1 MCLSWDMVGQ
11 GELVSGAHF
20 AQYSQRERAKEME
33 NDDGEGMLAEPKK
46 NDLHFESH
54 SNRAYW

>member
-1 MCLSWDMVGQ
+1 MVGQ

-54 SNRAYW
+54 SNRAY